1 MYTVRV
7 VDIHKIP
14 VFKHVNLKQTLK
26 QLPIE
31 IPNQSVGQCVG
42 NVITLLNPQLNS
54 YFLVSNDFL
63 KFFPT
68 ACIAHLTH

>member
-7 VDIHKIP
+7 VDIHKMP

-31 IPNQSVGQCVG
+31 IQ
-42 NVITLLNPQLNS
+42 TR
-54 YFLVSNDFL
+54 
-63 KFFPT
+63 
-68 ACIAHLTH
+68 A